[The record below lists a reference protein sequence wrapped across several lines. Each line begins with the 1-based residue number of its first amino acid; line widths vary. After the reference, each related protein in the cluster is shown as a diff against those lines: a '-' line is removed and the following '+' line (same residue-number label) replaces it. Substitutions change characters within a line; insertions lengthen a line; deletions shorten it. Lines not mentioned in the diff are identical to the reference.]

1 MNLNR
6 INQLILSNKIDEA
19 LHFIEEIGKI
29 KDIAAAPLLL
39 ELLTTTENHLIRN
52 QTAIALSDMG
62 CQEAV
67 EPIIE
72 LLQDPKTLGYRG
84 SLLYALEP
92 LNYSKHIDIL
102 LEFVISGNF
111 EVSRNSF
118 LLLEQV
124 KDQITPE
131 LKQKYRNKINT
142 IIEGLEEEIEFL
154 EETIEE
160 LNL

>member
-19 LHFIEEIGKI
+19 LHFIEEIGKM
-29 KDIAAAPLLL
+29 KDTATVPLLL

-92 LNYSKHIDIL
+92 LNYSDHIGIL

-131 LKQKYRNKINT
+131 LKQEYRNKMNT

-154 EETIEE
+154 EEAIEE
-160 LNL
+160 LDL